1 MSELFESDAPIKL
14 PPKTRNDYK
23 NRDIFEM
30 NEPKKK
36 NKKSTSKKI
45 SKKSKGK

>member
-1 MSELFESDAPIKL
+1 MIELYESDAPIKL
-14 PPKTRNDYK
+14 PPKTNNNFK
-23 NRDIFEM
+23 NKDIFEI

-36 NKKSTSKKI
+36 KKSTFKKV